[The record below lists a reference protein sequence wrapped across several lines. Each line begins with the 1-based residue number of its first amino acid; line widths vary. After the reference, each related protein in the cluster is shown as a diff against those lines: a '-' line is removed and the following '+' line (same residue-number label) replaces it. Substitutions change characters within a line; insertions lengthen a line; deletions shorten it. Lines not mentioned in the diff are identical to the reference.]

1 MQTKNVY
8 YSNQPDRVIVTER
21 GGKAIVEF
29 PCDVTEITSE
39 EKTEWLAE
47 TVYFIETMATPNLKA
62 RVEAEFEAWLEA
74 AKEPTPQPTSLE
86 DVVEALNVLTD
97 IIIGG

>member
-8 YSNQPDRVIVTER
+8 YSNQPDAVIVTER
-21 GGKAIVEF
+21 GKKAVVEF
-29 PCDVTEITSE
+29 PCNVTEIKE
-39 EKTEWLAE
+39 GDRTEWLAANVYYIE
-47 TVYFIETMATPNLKA
+47 TVATPNLKE

-74 AKEPTPQPTSLE
+74 AKEPGPQPTSLD
-86 DVVEALNVLTD
+86 DVVEALNALTD

>member
-8 YSNQPDRVIVTER
+8 YSELPERVIVTDR

-29 PCDVTEITSE
+29 PCDVTEV
-39 EKTEWLAE
+39 EKEDKVEYLAE
-47 TVYFIETMATPNLKA
+47 TVYYLETISTPNLKG
-62 RVEAEFEAWLEA
+62 RVEAEYEAWLNA
-74 AKEPTPQPTSLE
+74 AMKPSPQPANLS
-86 DVVEALNVLTD
+86 DVVEAINALTD